1 MLQGEYLKQAQ
12 VLFGNINIKIMK
24 KSKSIL
30 QEAHDIVF
38 ERAAEKTRQYGEFID
53 GMEQTARIA
62 SEMSRKEIT
71 TQDAYNVL
79 IALKLSRAS
88 WNYKQDNYL
97 DAVAY
102 MASLDKYLS
111 TKTKNEKNEQSKD
124 KKRKDTK

>member
-71 TQDAYNVL
+71 TQDTYNVL

-97 DAVAY
+97 DAMAY
-102 MASLDKYLS
+102 MASLDQYLS
-111 TKTKNEKNEQSKD
+111 TKTKNENNENTKVT
-124 KKRKDTK
+124 KRKNTK